1 MKDHYDG
8 KQVVSIW
15 NEKPGTIMLV
25 VSVQAAERALCVLR
39 HLPLPPEVELS
50 DRKIGWDF
58 LW

>member
-1 MKDHYDG
+1 
-8 KQVVSIW
+8 
-15 NEKPGTIMLV
+15 MLV